1 MSRSRRRGFTLAE
14 MMLAGVLAAFILGA
28 VTASLGQL
36 GRARTSA
43 RRQLDAHLRADA
55 AIAAM
60 RRDLITVLRDPDLF
74 WTRLMLIDESIP
86 SPAGPLD
93 RDEVLLFD
101 AQLRPVRDLAFIG
114 EGEEFETQYRIEEDP
129 LGPVLWQRRD
139 AVPDEYPGAGG
150 VVTPIAEGV
159 VAVAMEAYDG
169 ASWHQEWDSDIDG
182 LPWAMRLTVMASGH
196 KPGEDPFEAPM
207 AVLRTV
213 VPIDRVP
220 LPPEPPEPEEPATDV
235 PGVEPEASP
244 PAAPPPGGG
253 MRVGPQP
260 GPMGGSQ
267 PPGGRGR
274 GPRGGPGQAPG
285 GRSGPPGTG
294 TVPGVAR

>member
-1 MSRSRRRGFTLAE
+1 

-55 AIAAM
+55 AISVM
-60 RRDLITVLRDPDLF
+60 RRDLITVLRDADLF

-93 RDEVLLFD
+93 RDEVLVFD

-139 AVPDEYPGAGG
+139 SVPEEYPGAGG

-169 ASWHQEWDSDIDG
+169 TSWHQEWDSDIDG
-182 LPWAMRLTVMASGH
+182 LPWALRLTVMASGH
-196 KPGEDPFEAPM
+196 KPGEDPFGAPM

-220 LPPEPPEPEEPATDV
+220 LPPEPPEPEEAATDV
-235 PGVEPEASP
+235 PAVEPEASP
-244 PAAPPPGGG
+244 PATPPGTGG
-253 MRVGPQP
+253 ARGAPKP
-260 GPMGGSQ
+260 GPGGPS
-267 PPGGRGR
+267 PGGRNR
-274 GPRGGPGQAPG
+274 GPRGGPGGPAPG
-285 GRSGPPGTG
+285 GRQGPPSTG
-294 TVPGVAR
+294 TAPGVAR